1 MRLPDLH
8 QKKLPYPR
16 AKEAVSTG
24 QTIHVPSDIRARN
37 REEMVEEAL
46 AHLKGDKMNF
56 KEALLEEYGLKVEHL
71 NQHAEAIYLG
81 WTGNVRL
88 NVTQSLSKGNRME
101 LFKIMDDE
109 EITFLYEDGDIVL
122 DSYGYDVLE
131 GALLKLWGE
140 I

>member
-1 MRLPDLH
+1 
-8 QKKLPYPR
+8 
-16 AKEAVSTG
+16 
-24 QTIHVPSDIRARN
+24 
-37 REEMVEEAL
+37 
-46 AHLKGDKMNF
+46 MNF
-56 KEALLEEYGLKVEHL
+56 EEALLEEYGLKMEVLTE
-71 NQHAEAIYLG
+71 HAEATYHS
-81 WTGNVRL
+81 WRGNIRL
-88 NVTQSLSKGNRME
+88 NVTTGLSRGNRME